1 MAPFFRKPSRHTR
14 QIPQYR
20 NIVFRLDFCP
30 TQMLRSKI
38 GGLGGNFQKLL
49 TSTMFIPTLL
59 SGLVSFKG
67 HLL

>member
-38 GGLGGNFQKLL
+38 GGNFHKLL

-59 SGLVSFKG
+59 SGLVFFKG